1 VPISN
6 ERIVWIDCE
15 MTGLDTAND
24 ALIEVAALVTDSE
37 LNILGDGVDVVIK
50 PDDAA
55 LAQMNDFVRDM
66 HTRSGLLKELPAGK
80 TLAEAEEAVMAYI
93 RKWVPDVRKAPLAGN
108 SVGTD
113 RVFLARDMPAV
124 VEHLHYRVIDVS
136 TIKELARRWFARA
149 YFQAPAKLG
158 GHRALGD
165 IKDSIDELRYY
176 REAVFVPTPGP
187 DSATAQEISRRIADQ
202 PAVIDQLTQGVPGK
216 HGASGGAL
224 PAESGPASQGV

>member
-1 VPISN
+1 VPITN

-15 MTGLDTAND
+15 MTGLDSVND

-80 TLAEAEEAVMAYI
+80 TMAEAEELVLDYI
-93 RKWVPDVRKAPLAGN
+93 RKWVPDPRKAPLAGN

-113 RVFLARDMPAV
+113 RVFLARDMPSV
-124 VEHLHYRVIDVS
+124 VEHLHYRIVDVS
-136 TIKELARRWFARA
+136 TIKELARRWYARA

-176 REAVFVPTPGP
+176 REAVFVAAPGP
-187 DSATAQEISRRIADQ
+187 DSATAQKISQRISASPSAVDQ
-202 PAVIDQLTQGVPGK
+202 VSESVPPSAAQQPGK
-216 HGASGGAL
+216 
-224 PAESGPASQGV
+224 

>member
-1 VPISN
+1 VPITN

-15 MTGLDTAND
+15 MTGLDSVND

-80 TLAEAEEAVMAYI
+80 SMAEAEELVLDYI
-93 RKWVPDVRKAPLAGN
+93 RKWVPDPRKAPLAGN

-113 RVFLARDMPAV
+113 RVFLARDMPSV
-124 VEHLHYRVIDVS
+124 VEHLHYRIIDVS
-136 TIKELARRWFARA
+136 TIKELARRWYARA

-176 REAVFVPTPGP
+176 REAVFVAAPGP
-187 DSATAQEISRRIADQ
+187 DSATAQKISQRITASPSAVEQ
-202 PAVIDQLTQGVPGK
+202 RSSESITPPAAQ
-216 HGASGGAL
+216 
-224 PAESGPASQGV
+224 